1 MGGVCC
7 PSKKDFENLKFM
19 VLQHEQNIEA
29 LENKLVESERRVK
42 KLIEDNK
49 KEIGNTNARV
59 RNFEDVVKEVE
70 QSFHHHS
77 KKTRDECA
85 EIFHVQET
93 ERKEF
98 EKKVLQLIVNNYSGS
113 DSQKYLSIIKEMK
126 L

>member
-1 MGGVCC
+1 MGLCA
-7 PSKKDFENLKFM
+7 SKSDFNNLKFM

-29 LENKLVESERRVK
+29 LENKLIESERRVK
-42 KLIEDNK
+42 KLIEENK

-70 QSFHHHS
+70 TSFQFHS
-77 KKTRDECA
+77 KKTRDDCA
-85 EIFHVQET
+85 QIFHVQET
-93 ERKEF
+93 DRKEF

>member
-7 PSKKDFENLKFM
+7 ASKKDFENLKFM

-29 LENKLVESERRVK
+29 LENKLIESERRMK
-42 KLIEDNK
+42 TLIEANK
-49 KEIGNTNARV
+49 AELGTTNTRV
-59 RNFEDVVKEVE
+59 RHFEEVVKEVE
-70 QSFHHHS
+70 NSFQHHS
-77 KKTRDECA
+77 RKTRDECA

-93 ERKEF
+93 ERREF